1 VGWLNYLTGLVSGQ
15 PPELTEKLA
24 DAALCSSLPLNARC
38 DEVDAGHNISR
49 KRFSPVMA
57 RFGLSAT

>member
-1 VGWLNYLTGLVSGQ
+1 LVPAQ

-24 DAALCSSLPLNARC
+24 DPALCASLPLNARC
-38 DEVDAGHNISR
+38 GEVRAGQNMAR

-57 RFGLSAT
+57 RISSFGYLTP